1 MDVFSVVT
9 TAVVIDVVIVVV
21 VTAVVID
28 VVDVVTAVVIDV
40 VVVVITLRRGLG
52 RSQFVYDLL
61 RFQQTFRQ
69 RFDELRSVR

>member
-9 TAVVIDVVIVVV
+9 TAVVIDVVVIDIVVV

-40 VVVVITLRRGLG
+40 VVVTLRRGLG

-69 RFDELRSVR
+69 RFDEL